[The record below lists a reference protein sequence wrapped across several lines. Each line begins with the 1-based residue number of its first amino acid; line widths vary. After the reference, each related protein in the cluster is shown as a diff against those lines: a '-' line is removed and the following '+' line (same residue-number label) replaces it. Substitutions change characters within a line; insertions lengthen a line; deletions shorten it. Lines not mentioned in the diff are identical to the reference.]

1 MNTQKN
7 VNQRLSKLYSKDTK
21 QELSSEKVELSSIR
35 ELERL
40 GQDVKQITDFF
51 EKELSNFEKA
61 KMDLKQS
68 IKGRTNQSIDLVSAI
83 SDASKKAE
91 DLGVDIDVSKYER
104 ILDNYYKIVDKVDV
118 LLR

>member
-1 MNTQKN
+1 MSTHKTVYN
-7 VNQRLSKLYSKDTK
+7 KLFSK
-21 QELSSEKVELSSIR
+21 QELSAENVELSSIR

-51 EKELSNFEKA
+51 EKELSNSEKA

-68 IKGRTNQSIDLVSAI
+68 INLVSAI